1 MNPMETASR
10 IVSSEAEEL
19 ILVDGDDNEIG
30 SLSKAAAHDGDGVLH
45 RAFSVFLFNPNGK
58 LLLQQRAQGKRLWPG
73 YWSNSCCSH
82 PRRGESMEVATS
94 RRLRDELNLDAELE
108 YVYRF
113 SYQARYSELG
123 SEHELCH
130 VYLGRIDGFVDFNRN
145 EIEATRF
152 ISPAALDEEFEQ
164 KPETL
169 TPWFRMEWQAL
180 RTDYSEQLAGYL
192 SRR

>member
-1 MNPMETASR
+1 MTAMETASR

-82 PRRGESMEVATS
+82 PRRGETMALAAE
-94 RRLRDELNLDAELE
+94 RRLSEELGLRCDLE
-108 YVYRF
+108 FVYKF
-113 SYQARYSELG
+113 QYQAPFGDLG
-123 SEHELCH
+123 SENELCS
-130 VYLGRIDGFVDFNRN
+130 VFVGRSDEPPATNRN
-145 EIEATRF
+145 EIAAVRYVA
-152 ISPAALDEEFEQ
+152 PADLDRELAER
-164 KPETL
+164 PESF
-169 TPWFRMEWQAL
+169 TPWFKMEWQVI
-180 RTDYSEQLAGYL
+180 RPRFT
-192 SRR
+192 